1 MRAVGYQDSLPIKNE
16 ASLLD
21 IELPAPVPTGRDLLV
36 AVRAVSVN
44 PVDTKV
50 RKRAKPPEG
59 GWKVL
64 GWDAAGV
71 VTAVGPEVTLFQPGD
86 AVFYAGDITRPGT
99 NSEYHLV
106 DERIVGRKPA
116 SLDWS
121 EAAALPLTA
130 ITAWEALF
138 DRLDIRRA
146 IPGSKPS
153 VLIIG
158 GAGGV
163 GSIAV
168 QLARHLTDLTVIAT
182 ASRPQTQA
190 WVRKL
195 GAHHVVDHRQ
205 ALAPQVAALGI
216 GAPGFVFS
224 TTNTGDHLGAIVE
237 LIAPQGR
244 FALID
249 DPATL
254 NIMPF
259 KPKSVSVHWESM
271 FTPVDVHH
279 GGHSGAGGVAERGG
293 TVGRCGHVADD
304 AGRAV
309 RADQCRQFKASA
321 CVAGKWHVAGED
333 RAGGV
338 RVLANLLWPGFGPA
352 NFARRRRADGQVQ
365 ARS

>member
-1 MRAVGYQDSLPIKNE
+1 MRAVGYQDSLPITDE
-16 ASLLD
+16 ASLQD
-21 IELPAPVPTGRDLLV
+21 IELPQPVPGGRDLLV
-36 AVRAVSVN
+36 AVKAVSVN

-50 RKRAKPPEG
+50 RKRAKPAAGE
-59 GWKVL
+59 WKVL

-71 VTAVGPEVTLFQPGD
+71 VTAVGPEVTLFRPGD
-86 AVFYAGDITRPGT
+86 EVFYAGDITRPGT
-99 NSEYHLV
+99 DAEFHLV
-106 DERIVGRKPA
+106 DERIVGRKPK

-138 DRLDIRRA
+138 DRLDVRRA
-146 IPGSKPS
+146 VPGVAPAI
-153 VLIIG
+153 LIIG

-182 ASRPQTQA
+182 ASRAETRD
-190 WVRKL
+190 WVREF

-205 ALAPQVAALGI
+205 DLAAQVKALGI

-224 TTNTGDHLGAIVE
+224 TTNTGDHLAAIVE

-259 KPKSVSVHWESM
+259 KPKALSVHWESM
-271 FTPVDVHH
+271 FTRSLFSTGDMAAQGVLLTEVARLVD
-279 GGHSGAGGVAERGG
+279 AGTVKTTLAERFGPIN
-293 TVGRCGHVADD
+293 A
-304 AGRAV
+304 
-309 RADQCRQFKASA
+309 
-321 CVAGKWHVAGED
+321 
-333 RAGGV
+333 
-338 RVLANLLWPGFGPA
+338 ANLKRAHALLESGTSRGKIVLEGFA
-352 NFARRRRADGQVQ
+352 A
-365 ARS
+365 